1 MNIGIDI
8 DNVISNFD
16 EELYKEYKMHDKK
29 LRNSGVVN
37 QNADYI
43 RKGMF
48 DWTDAEEKNFYIN
61 NIERIAKNLKL
72 ISNASKYIN
81 KLRKEG
87 NKIFIISG
95 RNNGEYADPYN
106 MTKEWLNKNNVVYD
120 KLFLTNAYEHHEK
133 AEICLANNVEIMI
146 DDSASVCAECSNV
159 NIKVLLFDTK
169 YNRKEKNFKRVN
181 SWKEVYEYVRGNKIN
196 VILDTDTANECDDEF
211 ALSYLIKSQ
220 EKINIE
226 AITVAPYSHKTNRV
240 VTVKE
245 GQDLSYNEI
254 LKLCK
259 WLNFDTTNK
268 VFRGALDY
276 IHNRIF

>member
-8 DNVISNFD
+8 DNVISNFN
-16 EELYKEYKMHDKK
+16 E
-29 LRNSGVVN
+29 
-37 QNADYI
+37 
-43 RKGMF
+43 
-48 DWTDAEEKNFYIN
+48 
-61 NIERIAKNLKL
+61 
-72 ISNASKYIN
+72 
-81 KLRKEG
+81 EG
-87 NKIFIISG
+87 N
-95 RNNGEYADPYN
+95 R
-106 MTKEWLNKNNVVYD
+106 
-120 KLFLTNAYEHHEK
+120 
-133 AEICLANNVEIMI
+133 
-146 DDSASVCAECSNV
+146 
-159 NIKVLLFDTK
+159 
-169 YNRKEKNFKRVN
+169 
-181 SWKEVYEYVRGNKIN
+181 IN
-196 VILDTDTANECDDEF
+196 VIVDTDTANECDDEF